1 MDHEF
6 NVNFGAAIVEI
17 TLLFPLS
24 RNVYM
29 SLFAA
34 SHWQCRPVVIVHLCQ
49 HSTSTKQK
57 SFFKGFSGRRQWP
70 CDHSEPLKSQP
81 CVFTCINLP
90 VEDLNKNKYLE
101 KDC

>member
-34 SHWQCRPVVIVHLCQ
+34 SACGNRPSL
-49 HSTSTKQK
+49 ST
-57 SFFKGFSGRRQWP
+57 
-70 CDHSEPLKSQP
+70 L
-81 CVFTCINLP
+81 N
-90 VEDLNKNKYLE
+90 LNKTE
-101 KDC
+101 KLL